1 MAQSTTLTVRLDAKL
16 KNKLDKLANS
26 SKRSKSFLA
35 AEAIAGFL
43 ELNEWQIKE
52 TKEGIKE
59 ADSGDF
65 ATDAEVKKT
74 FGKLTGN
81 AR

>member
-16 KNKLDKLANS
+16 KNKLDKLAS
-26 SKRSKSFLA
+26 TSKRSKSFLA

-59 ADSGDF
+59 ADRGDF

-74 FGKLTGN
+74 FRKLTGN